1 MRDYLVAVQREAC
14 KRFDASMPAE
24 DAARDIKLGV
34 YASWSDAERILP
46 NVMRCYQ
53 EFRNELDQP
62 LDLPRM
68 LDGMERLRGR
78 VADHTCL

>member
-1 MRDYLVAVQREAC
+1 MDPE
-14 KRFDASMPAE
+14 E
-24 DAARDIKLGV
+24 AARDIKLGV

-53 EFRNELDQP
+53 EWRNEVHLP
-62 LDLPRM
+62 MDLPHM

-78 VADHTCL
+78 AADHTCL

>member
-1 MRDYLVAVQREAC
+1 MTKGLLGFVLPLLV
-14 KRFDASMPAE
+14 
-24 DAARDIKLGV
+24 LGV

-53 EFRNELDQP
+53 EFRNELDLP
-62 LDLPRM
+62 LDLGRM

-78 VADHTCL
+78 ATDHTCL